1 MNNFSN
7 VDQTLAFST
16 VSEPAHVCEELLEL
30 HGIDFHE
37 NPPHVFFFTQPSCSG
52 SNIGNGLKVRQ
63 IAKQLQR

>member
-30 HGIDFHE
+30 HGIDFHD
-37 NPPHVFFFTQPSCSG
+37 NPPHVFFLRNQVAQ
-52 SNIGNGLKVRQ
+52 GLTLEMV
-63 IAKQLQR
+63 

>member
-1 MNNFSN
+1 MDNFSN

-16 VSEPAHVCEELLEL
+16 VSEPAHVCEELLKL
-30 HGIDFHE
+30 HGIDFND
-37 NPPHVFFFTQPSCSG
+37 NPLHVFFTQPSCSG